1 MRPGEGR
8 RELRQRESDTKVAGA
23 GLLQVVALLVSPSSS
38 SPSALIRQRGLQGP
52 ADLRLRPGMQRR
64 DPPAQARRPSTVP
77 GGQERREEQVRGEG
91 VRQDVLQAQRLA
103 VGPRGRGV
111 AQQPGDGR
119 GREPRPRVQGIQGAA
134 GLCYQ
139 KGSGKVVAGAGRR
152 RRGRRRGGG
161 SSSSASRRGRGPR
174 PRAEQRRW
182 QPRRRPAGLLL
193 LLLTFQRESERP
205 AGQSR
210 GGSGDTEKPS
220 LRRRRRCRR
229 RSQGAPRKSPRR
241 RLRPRPSSRPSLLLA
256 PLPQQHGQRKRQQ
269 QPSRRHRRSAGKR
282 KSESESETG
291 GWPGRRRAPLPR
303 PRRASLRG
311 GRRRPSRPQRRRR
324 AASPAML
331 SVPLGR
337 LLRDP
342 L

>member
-1 MRPGEGR
+1 M
-8 RELRQRESDTKVAGA
+8 
-23 GLLQVVALLVSPSSS
+23 LQVVALLVSPSSS

-161 SSSSASRRGRGPR
+161 
-174 PRAEQRRW
+174 
-182 QPRRRPAGLLL
+182 GLLL
-193 LLLTFQRESERP
+193 PPPGEDVGLDREQSSADGSLDVDLL
-205 AGQSR
+205 
-210 GGSGDTEKPS
+210 GSFS
-220 LRRRRRCRR
+220 F
-229 RSQGAPRKSPRR
+229 S
-241 RLRPRPSSRPSLLLA
+241 
-256 PLPQQHGQRKRQQ
+256 
-269 QPSRRHRRSAGKR
+269 
-282 KSESESETG
+282 
-291 GWPGRRRAPLPR
+291 
-303 PRRASLRG
+303 
-311 GRRRPSRPQRRRR
+311 
-324 AASPAML
+324 
-331 SVPLGR
+331 
-337 LLRDP
+337 
-342 L
+342 